1 MSSPRLFVPVLC
13 TALLVAC
20 TSQNDTSQQQR
31 ETASAAPVTPT
42 ASAAAS
48 SNATPIA
55 PAASSAASSSTA
67 VAAPA
72 ATPTTSSTHA
82 PTPVAALVAS
92 DAAPASASAETRGLF
107 ATFCAACHGATGD
120 GNGTTKLDRP
130 ARSFKD
136 GGFSYG
142 NTPDAIAKTL
152 AYGIPGSVMPSF
164 GKTLSDEQRIALAKY
179 VIELGPQDMPTES
192 PDRVMVVSDR
202 AVVARGKLP
211 PIVEGGE
218 EIPRGLLVGTP
229 DGFTFAYRTDDLRLI
244 AVYQGEFAERTDWMG
259 RGGTQLKPLGKL
271 VADLGAAPRA
281 MFEIPGVLEARY
293 DDPAKRATP
302 LFARIRNTR
311 SERDRL
317 VVAYDLL
324 RNEHDCESILL
335 HVEESIGSATTSV
348 GSGWRRRFSITNS
361 GDSAVNV
368 QLVEPIDRAKLGL
381 NEVGAEQSKGI
392 VIRGGEVA
400 TVTST
405 TRGPTLLR
413 HWHSLDG
420 RASRVGESGARIEPG
435 PPVVFELVTVIAPS
449 WNEQVQKAWE
459 KEVLR

>member
-1 MSSPRLFVPVLC
+1 MIPPRVFVPVVCIATLC
-13 TALLVAC
+13 IGSLAAC
-20 TSQNDTSQQQR
+20 TSQQEESASKAPSTNSTPS
-31 ETASAAPVTPT
+31 TAPSVTPAPAVDAAPVAAPVATPAPSAVAAPVASAPT
-42 ASAAAS
+42 ASA
-48 SNATPIA
+48 
-55 PAASSAASSSTA
+55 
-67 VAAPA
+67 
-72 ATPTTSSTHA
+72 
-82 PTPVAALVAS
+82 
-92 DAAPASASAETRGLF
+92 DTRGLF
-107 ATFCAACHGATGD
+107 MTFCAACHGETGD

-164 GKTLSDEQRIALAKY
+164 GKTLTDEQRIALAKY

-192 PDRVMVVSDR
+192 PDRVMVVKDR
-202 AVVARGKLP
+202 AIVARGKLP

-259 RGGTQLKPLGKL
+259 RGGSQLKPLGKL

-281 MFEIPGVLEARY
+281 MFEIPGLFEARPS
-293 DDPAKRATP
+293 DPDKRSTP
-302 LFARIRNTR
+302 LFARIRSTR
-311 SERDRL
+311 SERDRIIL
-317 VVAYDLL
+317 AYDLL
-324 RNEHDCESILL
+324 RDEHDHASVLL

-361 GDSAVNV
+361 GESAVSV
-368 QLVEPIDRAKLGL
+368 QLSERVDLAKLGATEL
-381 NEVGAEQSKGI
+381 EATRTEGLAISGGAVAKTSFVGN
-392 VIRGGEVA
+392 
-400 TVTST
+400 
-405 TRGPTLLR
+405 GPALVR

-420 RASRVGESGARIEPG
+420 RASPIGESGARIEPG
-435 PPVVFELVTVIAPS
+435 PAVVFELVTVIAPS
-449 WNEQVQKAWE
+449 WDENVQKAWE

>member
-1 MSSPRLFVPVLC
+1 
-13 TALLVAC
+13 
-20 TSQNDTSQQQR
+20 
-31 ETASAAPVTPT
+31 
-42 ASAAAS
+42 
-48 SNATPIA
+48 
-55 PAASSAASSSTA
+55 
-67 VAAPA
+67 
-72 ATPTTSSTHA
+72 
-82 PTPVAALVAS
+82 VAS

-164 GKTLSDEQRIALAKY
+164 GTSLSEEQRIALAKY

-202 AVVARGKLP
+202 ALVARGKLP

-271 VADLGAAPRA
+271 VASFGRGTPEQSFFVRDEYGMGVRCTARFLGSRVLGSDAAVE
-281 MFEIPGVLEARY
+281 FELAPAR
-293 DDPAKRATP
+293 
-302 LFARIRNTR
+302 
-311 SERDRL
+311 
-317 VVAYDLL
+317 
-324 RNEHDCESILL
+324 
-335 HVEESIGSATTSV
+335 GATTKPVARVAETMRPASSSV
-348 GSGWRRRFSITNS
+348 GSGWRRRLVVENLT
-361 GDSAVNV
+361 DAVLGIENVTALDV
-368 QLVEPIDRAKLGL
+368 QLVKDRKNVESVPDSAMSMRRLIEGGGSVVDAWWSPVAGEGDGAGEAGYHFDFVVAPHSTR
-381 NEVGAEQSKGI
+381 EVN
-392 VIRGGEVA
+392 
-400 TVTST
+400 TL
-405 TRGPTLLR
+405 TLLVPVWNDDIAKR
-413 HWHSLDG
+413 WSDEVK
-420 RASRVGESGARIEPG
+420 SMTSGGVR
-435 PPVVFELVTVIAPS
+435 
-449 WNEQVQKAWE
+449 
-459 KEVLR
+459 